1 MRLALILLGTE
12 YRRCFV
18 NLDALVEHG
27 MSGAE
32 DPKCNLHAE
41 MVGEAYR
48 YITG

>member
-27 MSGAE
+27 MSGAT
-32 DPKCNLHAE
+32 DPDCIFHAE
-41 MVGEAYR
+41 AGGKAYR